1 MSIRK
6 RNNLTKN
13 NINKKINLKPGLP
26 QEYINNIIEDFI
38 LILKSNINNNHV
50 NIKNF
55 GTFKIINKKE
65 RLGRNPK
72 NNRIH
77 LITARKMISFVSSKS
92 LNEKINNL

>member
-6 RNNLTKN
+6 INNLTKN
-13 NINKKINLKPGLP
+13 NINKKINLKTGLP

>member
-13 NINKKINLKPGLP
+13 NINKKINLKTGLP